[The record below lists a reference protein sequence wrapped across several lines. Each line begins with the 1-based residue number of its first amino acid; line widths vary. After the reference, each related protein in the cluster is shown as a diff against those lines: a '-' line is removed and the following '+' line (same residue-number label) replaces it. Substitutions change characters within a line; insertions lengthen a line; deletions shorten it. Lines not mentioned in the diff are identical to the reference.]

1 MLCNSVY
8 TVLLSGK
15 KQSYQ
20 IFNHQKFRTNSEQ
33 ISLIFRLK
41 LRTNEPRPKLLVLIK
56 NKVCED
62 CSRRLGL
69 GQGTYTCVRFLG
81 RGPLSPARLRTGFR
95 FQRLPHS
102 ERGGRGR
109 GGRSYLTLTGSDRH
123 PARKRRGE
131 SVISA
136 ETTCN
141 KVYLTCTKCTLG
153 SALRLY
159 SRQSGQHLVS
169 INHAVHLP
177 SVLSKTSMLFLSM
190 VDLGQYPGFK

>member
-1 MLCNSVY
+1 MCTVFEYMYCTMYTQYAYCKFTRTCTVHRHVKARVLCNSVY

-33 ISLIFRLK
+33 MSLIFRLK

-69 GQGTYTCVRFLG
+69 GQGVRVYVSLAA
-81 RGPLSPARLRTGFR
+81 GPSRLRDADWFSISALA
-95 FQRLPHS
+95 QRA
-102 ERGGRGR
+102 RRGR
-109 GGRSYLTLTGSDRH
+109 GGPEQRSYLTPEAIVVPRGAAYC

-131 SVISA
+131 SV
-136 ETTCN
+136 TQCRD
-141 KVYLTCTKCTLG
+141 YM
-153 SALRLY
+153 
-159 SRQSGQHLVS
+159 Q
-169 INHAVHLP
+169 
-177 SVLSKTSMLFLSM
+177 
-190 VDLGQYPGFK
+190 